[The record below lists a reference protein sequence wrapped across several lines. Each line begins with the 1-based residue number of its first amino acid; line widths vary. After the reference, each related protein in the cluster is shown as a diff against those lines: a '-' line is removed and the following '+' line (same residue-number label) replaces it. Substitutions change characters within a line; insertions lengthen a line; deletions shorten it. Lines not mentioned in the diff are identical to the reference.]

1 MAAWNYIAER
11 GLYVLLALI
20 TIAPS
25 PSLTHSFLFV
35 HADPLR
41 SVNHTATTLVL
52 LIGWCSTEDEVLY
65 KRFVVEAQGPQGPLF
80 GPFRGQKEAYV
91 G

>member
-1 MAAWNYIAER
+1 MSSWHSS
-11 GLYVLLALI
+11 LLLRLRRLLI
-20 TIAPS
+20 PFS
-25 PSLTHSFLFV
+25 SFTRTPF
-35 HADPLR
+35 DR
-41 SVNHTATTLVL
+41 SITRQSTLVL

>member
-1 MAAWNYIAER
+1 MSSWHSS
-11 GLYVLLALI
+11 LLLRLRRLLI
-20 TIAPS
+20 PFS
-25 PSLTHSFLFV
+25 SF

-41 SVNHTATTLVL
+41 SVDHTATTLVL